1 MSEEMVDRSGW
12 SELFVTAFRQS
23 RNPMV
28 LLDDPRLVV
37 DANGALLRLLGH
49 ARGDVIGKPGY
60 GLVVGGPL
68 LSGQEWAARLG
79 VGHFTG
85 ETELVC
91 AGGETVVV
99 QWGHTRRW

>member
-1 MSEEMVDRSGW
+1 MVDRSGW

-23 RNPMV
+23 RSPMV

-60 GLVVGGPL
+60 ERGAKRTFFRIAWSRRPAD
-68 LSGQEWAARLG
+68 SSAR
-79 VGHFTG
+79 
-85 ETELVC
+85 
-91 AGGETVVV
+91 
-99 QWGHTRRW
+99 R